1 MDQLRGGVHEQADK
15 TQCPYAPR
23 DGSQPGMDWLFPRRL
38 ATLQACLLHPATDL
52 KKAEVIWWRRH
63 RVTDKVHGTACP
75 LWVKSGHPQ
84 RSPVTSAI
92 GGQAD
97 MIRSIADMLPL
108 NLRFLAECG
117 LSSAP
122 LRTSACSR
130 KRTFKRSSF
139 LPPQFM

>member
-1 MDQLRGGVHEQADK
+1 VAQTPGDRQSICTK
-15 TQCPYAPR
+15 R
-23 DGSQPGMDWLFPRRL
+23 DLIS
-38 ATLQACLLHPATDL
+38 TY
-52 KKAEVIWWRRH
+52 
-63 RVTDKVHGTACP
+63 VHGIACP

-97 MIRSIADMLPL
+97 MIRSIAGMLPL
-108 NLRFLAECG
+108 NLRFRAECG

-122 LRTSACSR
+122 LRMSAYSR